1 MSASGNLIGPGGDNS
16 LFPSTRIPLAVKLL
30 SKNIDGI
37 SKNCFRLLLQLVVNA
52 IEGRVTQDGC
62 LDKIR
67 KQCLLQK
74 GQQAPDNLDELFAG
88 LHAVV
93 HAFLRLEPGS
103 LKSEIFESDLRDLKF
118 SEECI
123 ADMVGVLYGPKRAS
137 FDVALLREPS
147 TPHLPR
153 VERMQWRVDV
163 IISSNTLSR
172 VLEPSIQ
179 MRMVTSDGGVIYF
192 TASIARFH
200 QMRHAVAAALREMG
214 HLEQK
219 SLLKG

>member
-1 MSASGNLIGPGGDNS
+1 MSSSGILSAPGGEIS
-16 LFPSTRIPLAVKLL
+16 LFPSTRVPLAVKLL
-30 SKNIDGI
+30 GKSIEGI
-37 SKNCFRLLLQLVVNA
+37 SKNAFRLLLQLVVNA

-67 KQCLLQK
+67 RQCQIQK

-88 LHAVV
+88 LHAIV

-103 LKSEIFESDLRDLKF
+103 LKPEIFENELKDLKF

-123 ADMVGVLYGPKRAS
+123 SDMVGVLYGPKRAS
-137 FDVALLREPS
+137 FDAALLREPS

-153 VERMQWRVDV
+153 MERMQWRVDV
-163 IISSNTLSR
+163 IISSNALSR

-179 MRMVTSDGGVIYF
+179 VRMTMTDGSIVYF
-192 TASIARFH
+192 TASISRFH
-200 QMRHAVAAALREMG
+200 QLRHAVAAALREMG